1 MADRSSSGAARTA
14 AALAGVPAAD
24 PDADLTAHGGE
35 PTAIR
40 ESPRPARPAPVPGVH
55 DGHPESD
62 RLWTVPNLLSLL
74 RLAGVPIFAWLLLV
88 PQADLWAIVVL
99 AVGGITDWLD
109 GKVARLLG
117 QYSRFGALLDAGTD
131 RLYVLVALVAFGVR
145 EVVPWWLVAL
155 LVGRDALLTACL
167 PLLRRSGYGPFV
179 VTYLGKAATFLLFW
193 AFPVLLAAEFDNA
206 FGVLCAAVGP
216 ALLGWGTAL
225 YLYGGVLYLLQV
237 ALALRRPV
245 TSPTARSAT
254 PPGDTAA
261 TRTA

>member
-1 MADRSSSGAARTA
+1 MTGLRVAI
-14 AALAGVPAAD
+14 V
-24 PDADLTAHGGE
+24 ADLLEERWPSMDLVADMLVERLRSDHASTITVE
-35 PTAIR
+35 LL
-40 ESPRPARPAPVPGVH
+40 RPA
-55 DGHPESD
+55 
-62 RLWTVPNLLSLL
+62 LLT
-74 RLAGVPIFAWLLLV
+74 A
-88 PQADLWAIVVL
+88 
-99 AVGGITDWLD
+99 
-109 GKVARLLG
+109 
-117 QYSRFGALLDAGTD
+117 
-131 RLYVLVALVAFGVR
+131 
-145 EVVPWWLVAL
+145 WWLVAL